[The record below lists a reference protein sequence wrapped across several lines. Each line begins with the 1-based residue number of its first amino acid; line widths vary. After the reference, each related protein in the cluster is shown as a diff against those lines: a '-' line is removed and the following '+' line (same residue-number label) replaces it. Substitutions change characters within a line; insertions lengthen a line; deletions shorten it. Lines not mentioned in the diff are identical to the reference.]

1 MPVEEPG
8 RPNGPA
14 AAPDA
19 RRLMR
24 TALTGSL
31 ATLERDSGHPYAS
44 LVLVATAPDATPI
57 FLLSRLAQHT
67 RNLDAD
73 ARASLL
79 LADADDGADPLA
91 ASRLTLVGSVV
102 RLEGEATRRRFL
114 ARHPAAAGYAGFA
127 DFAIYALAVAR
138 GHYIGG
144 FGRIVTLKRGD
155 LLAPAE
161 DAAELCAAEG
171 AILEHM
177 NSAHA
182 DAVALYATAL
192 AGQPPGPWRM
202 AGVDPDG
209 ADLLHCTRS
218 VRIGF
223 PQRVRTPAE
232 ARAAFAVLARQARAE
247 QAGSG

>member
-8 RPNGPA
+8 HPSGPA

-79 LADADDGADPLA
+79 LADGGDRSDPLV
-91 ASRLTLVGSVV
+91 ASRLTLIGSVQ
-102 RLEGEATRRRFL
+102 RLDAEAARRRFL
-114 ARHPAAAGYAGFA
+114 ARHPSAAGYAGFT
-127 DFAIYALAVAR
+127 DFAIYALAVQR

-144 FGRIVTLKRGD
+144 FGRIVTLGRED
-155 LLAPAE
+155 LIAPAD
-161 DAAELCAAEG
+161 DAAALSTAEG

-192 AGQPPGPWRM
+192 ARQPPGRWRM
-202 AGVDPDG
+202 AGIDPDG

-232 ARAAFAVLARQARAE
+232 AREALAALVRQAQAE
-247 QAGSG
+247 QAGRG

>member
-1 MPVEEPG
+1 
-8 RPNGPA
+8 
-14 AAPDA
+14 
-19 RRLMR
+19 MR

-44 LVLVATAPDATPI
+44 LVLVATAPDASPI

-67 RNLDAD
+67 RNLDGD

-79 LADADDGADPLA
+79 LADGGDRTDPLV
-91 ASRLTLVGSVV
+91 ASRVTLIGAVQ
-102 RLEGEATRRRFL
+102 RRDGEAARRRFL
-114 ARHPAAAGYAGFA
+114 ARHPSAEGYAGFT
-127 DFAIYALAVAR
+127 DFAVYALAVAR

-144 FGRIVTLKRGD
+144 FGRIVTLGREE
-155 LLAPAE
+155 LIAPAD
-161 DAAELCAAEG
+161 DAAALSAAEG

-177 NSAHA
+177 NSEHA

-202 AGVDPDG
+202 AGIDPDG

-223 PQRVRTPAE
+223 PRRVHTPAE
-232 ARAAFAVLARQARAE
+232 AREVLAALARQARAE
-247 QAGSG
+247 PLRRA